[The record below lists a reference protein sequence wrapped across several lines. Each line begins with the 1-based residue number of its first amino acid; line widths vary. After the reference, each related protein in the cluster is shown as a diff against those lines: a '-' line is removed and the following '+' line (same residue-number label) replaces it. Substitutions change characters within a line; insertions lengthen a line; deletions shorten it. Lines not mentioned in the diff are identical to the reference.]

1 MLAKVI
7 DLNTDNHSKFMSF
20 LESSDFQRI
29 VSTGCDYY
37 YLADAEDSDK
47 DFEVG
52 EDYIMG
58 SETGID
64 WLESQVQGN

>member
-7 DLNTDNHSKFMSF
+7 DLNTDNHSKYMNF
-20 LESSDFQRI
+20 LESSYFERR
-29 VSTGCDYY
+29 VSVGCDYY
-37 YLADAEDSDK
+37 YLVDAEDSDR

-52 EDYIMG
+52 EDYILG

-64 WLESQVQGN
+64 WLASQV

>member
-7 DLNTDNHSKFMSF
+7 DLNEGNFKKFMSF
-20 LESSDFQRI
+20 LESSEFERR
-29 VSTGCDYY
+29 VSVGCDYY
-37 YLADAEDSDK
+37 YLVDADDADK

-52 EDYIMG
+52 EDYILG
-58 SETGID
+58 SETGIS